1 MGDMILRRAAERVRA
16 MGTKRLSSVGEWGR
30 RGIAAAIGACLL
42 LGPTAW
48 AAEPLPVPARTE
60 AVDQTNP
67 IGEYFS
73 KWFERVDATTAAQ
86 PNWAAPLT
94 TITPLLKEFL
104 MYGQAFQTLPNHTHN
119 TVYSG
124 GMPAVGL
131 HLIPTYDN
139 EVYIGTPAYNE
150 RSGRVPVEG
159 LSDWPFFLVKQRI
172 ASANAENGDYVVTA
186 FISGQAPIGDKPFTN
201 SAYVVTPTLAVGKGF
216 GDFNIQAN
224 VQLPWPTRNYNAL
237 GTQLAANVAFQWH
250 LFKYFWPEIELNYT
264 TWINGPRNG
273 LDQLFITFD
282 AIIGP
287 FPIEGTRIKPAIVL
301 GYQRALTPSPAV
313 LNPLTPVYSQS
324 WLLGTRFFF

>member
-1 MGDMILRRAAERVRA
+1 METTIR
-16 MGTKRLSSVGEWGR
+16 SN
-30 RGIAAAIGACLL
+30 
-42 LGPTAW
+42 
-48 AAEPLPVPARTE
+48 PVE
-60 AVDQTNP
+60 D
-67 IGEYFS
+67 YFAQ
-73 KWFERVDATTAAQ
+73 WFKRVDTTTAAQ

-94 TITPLLKEFL
+94 TITPLLKEFV
-104 MYGQAFQTLPNHTHN
+104 MYGQAFQTLPTGARN
-119 TVYSG
+119 TVYGG

-150 RSGRVPVEG
+150 RTGRQPVNG
-159 LSDWPFFLVKQRI
+159 LGDMPFFLVKQRL

-186 FISGQAPIGDKPFTN
+186 FISGQAPIGDQPFTN
-201 SAYVVTPTLAVGKGF
+201 NAYVITPTLAAGKGF

-224 VQLPWPTRNYNAL
+224 VQLPWPTRNYDRL
-237 GTQLAANVAFQWH
+237 GTQLLANVAFQWH

-264 TWINGPRNG
+264 TWINGPRSG

-287 FPIEGTRIKPAIVL
+287 FPIEGTRIKPAIVV
-301 GYQRALTPSPAV
+301 GYQRALTPSPAI